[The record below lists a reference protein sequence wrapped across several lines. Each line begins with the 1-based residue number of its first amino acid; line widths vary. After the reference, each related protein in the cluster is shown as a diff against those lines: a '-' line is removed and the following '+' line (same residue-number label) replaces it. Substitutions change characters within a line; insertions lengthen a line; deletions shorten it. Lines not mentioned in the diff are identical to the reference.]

1 MEEVKTCKTYGFGE
15 AVERIKNGERMAR
28 SGWNGKGQ
36 YIYYVPAA
44 EYEPYTD
51 VAIKE
56 FHTCRVPYRAYIAI
70 KTAQGDV
77 VPWVASQTDILAEDW
92 YVV

>member
-1 MEEVKTCKTYGFGE
+1 MEEVKTCKMYGFGE
-15 AVERIKNGERMAR
+15 AVERIKKGERMAR

-44 EYEPYTD
+44 EYEPSTD
-51 VAIKE
+51 VAFNE
-56 FHTCRVPYRAYIAI
+56 YHGCRVPYRAYIAI